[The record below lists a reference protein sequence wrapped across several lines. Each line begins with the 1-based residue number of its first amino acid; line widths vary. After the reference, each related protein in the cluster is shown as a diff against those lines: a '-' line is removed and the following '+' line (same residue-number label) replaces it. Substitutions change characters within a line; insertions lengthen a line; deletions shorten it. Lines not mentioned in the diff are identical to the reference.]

1 MAKNCQHESITP
13 DEILRDRI
21 VLGILDDKMRERL
34 LWLNDLTL
42 QKTVNLIKATEQ
54 TEQQIK
60 LVGGN
65 PSGNAN
71 VNVQHL
77 DRNVKDVEILTTIN
91 PFAAPISLL
100 P

>member
-21 VLGILDDKMRERL
+21 VLGIVDDKMRERL

-60 LVGGN
+60 LIGGN

>member
-60 LVGGN
+60 LIGGN